1 MKERIIKANN
11 KVKMI
16 ASIMLILAILS
27 SIVLGTKMLSSI
39 SFGSETEELYVEAN
53 VEKYI
58 NYQLT
63 NQDKG
68 TLVQYNIKQKIE
80 EGNTYV
86 PIKNSEMVVSL
97 SQIDGKYPNQ
107 VKAIAK
113 ATQITNGKT
122 SEIEENYQY
131 DASTGK
137 VTIQA
142 TNQDEKGE
150 VIYKDQPSKEATD
163 EYILICYYDTY
174 AEENPERDLKI
185 DIEAKATLAAQN
197 DVT

>member
-97 SQIDGKYPNQ
+97 SQIDGKYPKQLNP
-107 VKAIAK
+107 IAK
-113 ATQITNGKT
+113 
-122 SEIEENYQY
+122 
-131 DASTGK
+131 
-137 VTIQA
+137 
-142 TNQDEKGE
+142 
-150 VIYKDQPSKEATD
+150 
-163 EYILICYYDTY
+163 
-174 AEENPERDLKI
+174 
-185 DIEAKATLAAQN
+185 
-197 DVT
+197 